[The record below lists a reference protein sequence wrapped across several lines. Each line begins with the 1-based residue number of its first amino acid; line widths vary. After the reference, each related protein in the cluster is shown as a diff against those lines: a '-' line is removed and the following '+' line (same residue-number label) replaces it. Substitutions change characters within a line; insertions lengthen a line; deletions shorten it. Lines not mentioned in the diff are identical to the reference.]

1 MLRFLTA
8 GESHGPQLVALLEG
22 MPAGLPL
29 SAEDIAPDLAQR
41 QSGYG
46 AGPRMKLEKDAV
58 EITGGVLAGNTSG
71 APIALILR
79 NLDHENWKGKAVP
92 AMTIPRPGHADLTG
106 AVKYGYSDFRFSLE
120 RASARETAARV
131 AVGAVCRKL
140 LAQFDI
146 RVGSYVT
153 SIGQASADL
162 ESMDLEER
170 IEKAAQSEVRCPD
183 KAGTEAMQ
191 AEIQAAMQAKDTL
204 GGVFEVVAL
213 GLPAGLGSHV
223 HGDRRLG
230 SQLAAAIM
238 SIPAMKGVEIGGGFA
253 LTKLRGTEVHDEIDL
268 VDGALKRR
276 TNHAGGMEG
285 GISSGEPLIVRAA
298 MKPISTTLSPRASV
312 DVASGEPAQTQYER
326 SDFCAVPRAAVIG
339 EAVVCIVLA
348 NALLEKL
355 GGDSL
360 DELQQRYQ
368 QLREA
373 RLEDLEMD
381 DEPIVFWD

>member
-8 GESHGPQLVALLEG
+8 GESHGPQLVAILEG

-29 SAEDIAPDLAQR
+29 SPDDIAPDLAQR

-46 AGPRMKLEKDAV
+46 AGPRMKLEKDVV
-58 EITGGVLAGNTSG
+58 EITGGVLAGETSG
-71 APIALILR
+71 SPIALIIR
-79 NLDHENWKGKAVP
+79 NRDHENWKGVAVP

-106 AVKYGYSDFRFSLE
+106 AVKYGYNDFRFSLE

-140 LAQFDI
+140 LAQFNI

-153 SIGQASADL
+153 AIGPASADL
-162 ESMDLEER
+162 GTLDLEER
-170 IEKAAQSEVRCPD
+170 IEKAAQSEVRCPN
-183 KAGTEAMQ
+183 KAGTKAMQ
-191 AEIQAAMQAKDTL
+191 AEINAAMQAKDTV
-204 GGVFEVVAL
+204 GGIFEVVAL

-223 HGDRRLG
+223 HGDRRLS

-253 LTKLRGTEVHDEIDL
+253 LTKLRGSEVHDEIDL
-268 VDGALKRR
+268 EDDTLKRR
-276 TNHAGGMEG
+276 TNHAGGLEG

-312 DVASGEPAQTQYER
+312 DLASGEPAQTQYER
-326 SDFCAVPRAAVIG
+326 SDFCAVPRAAVVG

-360 DELQQRYQ
+360 EEQQSRFQ
-368 QLREA
+368 QLRKA